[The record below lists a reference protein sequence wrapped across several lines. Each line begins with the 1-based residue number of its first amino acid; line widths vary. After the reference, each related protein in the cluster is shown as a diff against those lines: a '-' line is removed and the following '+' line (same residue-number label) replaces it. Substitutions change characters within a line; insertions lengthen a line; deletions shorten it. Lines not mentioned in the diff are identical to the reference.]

1 MKRRKCVVGGSSSA
15 TEATLFIQAQSGC
28 RDSVNRLMARH
39 DGLVQAVVRRQVL
52 GALPFSEGLQAG
64 RIGLWHAVLGYDP
77 THGTRFSTYAWT
89 CIMRQVWRAV
99 KQYDGNVSTALP
111 VALDSVRVQTLEPAV
126 SGENQAV
133 GLALCALLQRLPTR
147 LRRVIVA
154 RYGLD
159 GSSPLSYRQLGAFLG
174 LSHERAR
181 QLHIEAL
188 VWLRHPA
195 HSQTLRS
202 LLHRHTL
209 ADYECADAL
218 AQRWLR
224 RRGGRHVR

>member
-1 MKRRKCVVGGSSSA
+1 MKSSKRVTGGFDPE
-15 TEATLFIQAQSGC
+15 TEATLFIQAQGGC
-28 RDSVNRLMARH
+28 HDSLNRLMARH
-39 DGLVQAVVRRQVL
+39 KGLVQTVVRRQAL
-52 GALPFSEGLQAG
+52 GALPFSEALQAG
-64 RIGLWHAVLGYDP
+64 RVGLWHAILGYDP
-77 THGTRFSTYAWT
+77 TYGTRFSTYAWP

-99 KQYDGNVSTALP
+99 KQTAPTSTTS
-111 VALDSVRVQTLEPAV
+111 LDPSDSLRAQTLDPAAIW
-126 SGENQAV
+126 NDQA
-133 GLALCALLQRLPTR
+133 LIHALYALLQRLPTR
-147 LRRVIVA
+147 LHRVIVA

-159 GSSPLSYRQLGAFLG
+159 GSRPVSYRQLGVALG

-195 HSQTLRS
+195 HSQSLRS

-209 ADYECADAL
+209 ADYQAADAL
-218 AQRWLR
+218 AQRWLQ

>member
-1 MKRRKCVVGGSSSA
+1 MKRSRRVAGGFSSA
-15 TEATLFIQAQSGC
+15 TEATLLIQAQRGC
-28 RDSVNRLMARH
+28 RDSLNRLMARH
-39 DGLVQAVVRRQVL
+39 DGLVQVVVRQQVL
-52 GALPFSEGLQAG
+52 GALPFNEGLQAG
-64 RIGLWHAVLGYDP
+64 RIGLWHAILGYDP

-99 KQYDGNVSTALP
+99 KQYDGNVSAAWAGSP
-111 VALDSVRVQTLEPAV
+111 DFVRGQALDPAV
-126 SGENQAV
+126 HGDNQAV
-133 GLALCALLQRLPTR
+133 VLALYVLLERLPTR

-159 GSSPLSYRQLGAFLG
+159 GASPLSYRQLGAFLG

-188 VWLRHPA
+188 VWLRQPA
-195 HSQTLRS
+195 HSQALRS
-202 LLHRHTL
+202 LLYRHTQ
-209 ADYECADAL
+209 ADYEFADAL
-218 AQRWLR
+218 AQRWLQ

>member
-1 MKRRKCVVGGSSSA
+1 MKRSQYVVGGSSTA
-15 TEATLFIQAQSGC
+15 TEATLFIQAQRGC
-28 RDSVNRLMARH
+28 RDSLNRLMARH
-39 DGLVQAVVRRQVL
+39 DGLVQAVVRQQVL
-52 GALPFSEGLQAG
+52 GALPFDEGLQAG
-64 RIGLWHAVLGYDP
+64 RIGLWHAILGYDP
-77 THGTRFSTYAWT
+77 MHGARFSTYAWT

-99 KQYDGNVSTALP
+99 KQYDGNASTASP
-111 VALDSVRVQTLEPAV
+111 VPTGSVRAQTLDPAV
-126 SGENQAV
+126 SWDNQAV
-133 GLALCALLQRLPTR
+133 VLALYVLLERLSAP
-147 LRRVIVA
+147 LRRVIVS

-188 VWLRHPA
+188 VWLRQPA
-195 HSQTLRS
+195 HSQALRS

-218 AQRWLR
+218 AQRWLL